1 MTITLEVTQEAKE
14 SLATQAEAR
23 GLSLDAFL
31 HTIVTAQAAT
41 VAPVT
46 PPSAPAGEGE
56 DPERAI
62 DELFDLVAIAPEAG
76 EGAAARR
83 NWYQ

>member
-14 SLATQAEAR
+14 GLAAQAEAQ
-23 GLSLDAFL
+23 GLSLEAFL
-31 HTIVTAQAAT
+31 RTMVTTQAACAP
-41 VAPVT
+41 VAPL
-46 PPSAPAGEGE
+46 PPLVPEGE

-62 DELFDLVAIAPEAG
+62 DEIFDLVEIKPEAG
-76 EGAAARR
+76 EGAATRR

>member
-1 MTITLEVTQEAKE
+1 MTITLQVTQEVKE
-14 SLATQAEAR
+14 SLAAQAEAR

-31 HTIVTAQAAT
+31 HTILTTQAAAG
-41 VAPVT
+41 APVT
-46 PPSAPAGEGE
+46 PLPALGDEGG

-76 EGAAARR
+76 EGAVTRR